1 MSGFDVVYLRQQQD
15 AVLRQ
20 IQKATDKAVEAI
32 GHRAEYAAKI
42 STPSKTY
49 QMRGGWKHR
58 SWRTG
63 GIANGELYNMVPHA
77 IYQEEGTGIWGPR
90 RAKYP
95 IVPRRKRCLSWTSG
109 GQRFFARRVMHPGVK
124 PRFIGYAAIYGR
136 AAPFVGED
144 HSRNI
149 ATIERELSVA
159 TR

>member
-1 MSGFDVVYLRQQQD
+1 MSFDVVGLRRQQD
-15 AVLRQ
+15 AMFRQ
-20 IQKATDKAVEAI
+20 LMRGTDDAVEAL
-32 GHRAEYAAKI
+32 GRRSEAQAKA

-58 SWRTG
+58 SWRNG
-63 GIANGELYNMVPHA
+63 GVVNGELYNMVPHA
-77 IYQEEGTGIWGPR
+77 LYQEEGTGLWGPK

-95 IVPRRKRCLSWTSG
+95 IVPRRKKCLSWSAG
-109 GQRFFARRVMHPGVK
+109 GTRFFARKVMHPGVK
-124 PRFIGYAAIYGR
+124 PRFIGYAAIFGR

-149 ATIERELSVA
+149 SIIERELNAA

>member
-1 MSGFDVVYLRQQQD
+1 MSFDVVSLRRQQD
-15 AVLRQ
+15 ALFRD
-20 IQKATDKAVEAI
+20 IMRGSMNAVEAI
-32 GHRAEYAAKI
+32 GRRSEAQAKA

-58 SWRTG
+58 SWRNG
-63 GIANGELYNMVPHA
+63 GAVNGELYNQVKHA
-77 IYQEEGTGIWGPR
+77 LFQEEGTGLWGPKR
-90 RAKYP
+90 SRYP
-95 IVPRRKRCLSWTSG
+95 IVPRRKKCLSWVSN

-149 ATIERELSVA
+149 SIIERELTTA